1 MALAPDS
8 RGCYEDEAR
17 NSHAQQV
24 VTREQG
30 DIGEGALRRLWCAGR
45 CGRVV
50 VEDEREGVRGEEGR
64 EGGCDDGAEAEDGG
78 DEVATPERVV
88 ERVCWFSRCKYMYC
102 LLAPPQAG
110 GGHTVRVVGWLRHQ
124 DGSVGASLQLF
135 AICLLSEC

>member
-50 VEDEREGVRGEEGR
+50 VEDEREGVRGEEGGQ
-64 EGGCDDGAEAEDGG
+64 GGCDDGAEAEDCGY
-78 DEVATPERVV
+78 EVAAPEGVV
-88 ERVCWFSRCKYMYC
+88 ERVLRGAVSV
-102 LLAPPQAG
+102 LLVLLLFLLLYISQ
-110 GGHTVRVVGWLRHQ
+110 HTIRVVAWLRY
-124 DGSVGASLQLF
+124 
-135 AICLLSEC
+135 